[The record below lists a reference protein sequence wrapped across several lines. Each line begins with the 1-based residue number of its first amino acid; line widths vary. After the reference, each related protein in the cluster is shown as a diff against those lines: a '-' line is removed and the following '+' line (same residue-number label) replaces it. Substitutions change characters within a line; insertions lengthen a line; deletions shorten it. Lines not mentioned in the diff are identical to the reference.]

1 MQKSKST
8 GKRSGTSKA
17 SHGAKRAT
25 SVADRQSARYAIV
38 KASII
43 GKNSTAQSI
52 AEQLF
57 TVGEQVPG
65 GALIPP
71 YDPARLYKLFEQVTS
86 LRPNVDA
93 YVTNIESFGHHFTP
107 SIDLASE
114 ESDMLIADSI
124 LYERANADGI
134 ENPLAAKV
142 LQPTQ
147 EEVDARKEQLR
158 ITARLEFIKLKSFF
172 AFVCP
177 SMSFTELRRQTR
189 QDLEVTGNAYWE
201 VVRNGLGEIVDV
213 YYSSPMYIRL
223 MPLDK
228 DPCTIEERI
237 KVTDITWKERKRRH
251 YYRRFLLYVTGQEVQ
266 YFKEFG
272 DKRIVSRQTGKYYE
286 SLEELEEKEP
296 DAEPATE
303 IIHFKLHTPSSP
315 YGVPRWIACLPAA
328 LGSRELEEVNYGFF
342 KSNTVPPLAL
352 LCSGGRLGKGVA
364 TRIEDFIEEHI
375 KGTKGMNRILVLEAE
390 GQKVPGESG
399 PKAIPKLQF
408 VPLRD
413 AQQQDAV
420 FQNYDSR
427 SEDKIGKSFRLPRIL
442 RGDDSQLNKATAW
455 ASLKFADE
463 QIFEPERETFDE
475 YINRKLLTD
484 MQVSF
489 WSFRSNAPIVR
500 DPEKMVEML
509 ERLVKVGILLPR
521 EAREICADIFNRA
534 FTDISEEW
542 TNKPLP
548 FVLGQLRKNP
558 EAFLQHLETEAAA
571 KEPQEETPII
581 QQPTEVFP
589 MTTTFGMP
597 LRPLGAG
604 HDDSE

>member
-1 MQKSKST
+1 MQKGKSA
-8 GKRSGTSKA
+8 GKNGGTNKA
-17 SHGAKRAT
+17 SEGSRRAT
-25 SVADRQSARYAIV
+25 SVASRQRDRRVTV
-38 KASII
+38 KASLI
-43 GKNSTAQSI
+43 GKNSAAQSI

-57 TVGEQVPG
+57 SVGEQVPG

-71 YDPARLYKLFEQVTS
+71 YDPARLYTLFEQVTA
-86 LRPNVDA
+86 LRPNIDA
-93 YVTNIESFGHHFTP
+93 YVTNIESFGHHFMP
-107 SIDLASE
+107 SIDLTTE
-114 ESDMLIADSI
+114 ESDMLIADSM
-124 LYERANADGI
+124 LYERATADGV

-147 EEVDARKEQLR
+147 EEIDARKEQLR
-158 ITARLEFIKLKSFF
+158 ITARLEYIKLKSFF

-189 QDLEVTGNAYWE
+189 QDLEVTGNAFWE
-201 VVRNGLGEIVDV
+201 IVRNGLGEIVDI

-223 MPLDK
+223 MALDK
-228 DPCTIEERI
+228 DPCTVEERV
-237 KVTDITWKERKRRH
+237 KVTDITWKTRKRRH

-272 DKRIVSRQTGKYYE
+272 DKRVVSRQTGKYYE
-286 SLEELEEKEP
+286 TLEDLEEQEP
-296 DAEPATE
+296 EAQPATE
-303 IIHFKLHTPSSP
+303 IMHFKLHTPASP

-328 LGSRELEEVNYGFF
+328 LGTRELDEVNYGFF

-364 TRIEDFIEEHI
+364 SRIEDFIEEHI

-399 PKAIPKLQF
+399 PKATPRLQF

-427 SEDKIGKSFRLPRIL
+427 SEDKIGKTFRLPRIL
-442 RGDDSQLNKATAW
+442 RGDDSQINKATAW
-455 ASLKFADE
+455 ASLKLADE

-475 YINRKLLTD
+475 YINRKLLPD

-521 EAREICADIFNRA
+521 EAREICADVFNRA

-548 FVLGQLRKNP
+548 FILGQLRKNP
-558 EAFLQHLETEAAA
+558 EAFLAHLN
-571 KEPQEETPII
+571 
-581 QQPTEVFP
+581 TEVASKEKDEEVPVVQQTVEPFP
-589 MTTTFGMP
+589 LTTTFGMP